1 MSTNFPI
8 IRLHKPKALPLR
20 QRSQTS
26 STQTRQNHKR
36 TDSRCELPHCPR
48 TKQTLPTKRMQ
59 LKSPAL
65 ILLMLNSSFPTVQSR
80 LLTDHFPST
89 KESCKQ
95 SEFQTSINF
104 ITVVQLFKSSRTF
117 RILIVYTRSRTTT
130 TPRPGGAGCDP
141 QTGVQEP
148 SSGRG
153 ATHRP
158 PRPVRRRASP
168 RQRRGAV
175 SEVRQ

>member
-117 RILIVYTRSRTTT
+117 PILIVYTRSRTT
-130 TPRPGGAGCDP
+130 DNS
-141 QTGVQEP
+141 QTGGGGV
-148 SSGRG
+148 
-153 ATHRP
+153 
-158 PRPVRRRASP
+158 
-168 RQRRGAV
+168 
-175 SEVRQ
+175 